1 MHGYL
6 CTQSVFLSYH
16 FSFLPVED
24 DALGADERTQL
35 EQARDKTLQ
44 AEIRA
49 QEIETV
55 QLERMYVCIHVDLQL
70 IKPRLHECML
80 ARRWFMYV

>member
-1 MHGYL
+1 ML
-6 CTQSVFLSYH
+6 CSYH
-16 FSFLPVED
+16 FSLSPVED
-24 DALGADERTQL
+24 DALGVDERTQL

-55 QLERMYVCIHVDLQL
+55 QLERMYVGIFVDSPF
-70 IKPRLHECML
+70 INASVHGCRH
-80 ARRWFMYV
+80 ARH